1 MKATLILAI
10 AIFCSVSIGVH
21 AAETDGAQKAVLIT
35 GASSGF
41 GRATA
46 EYLAKQGYL
55 VYAGARK
62 PEDIDALNRIENI
75 RAIQLDVTDQEDI
88 DAAVELVRAEGS
100 GLWGLV
106 NNAGVL
112 VIAPMTEV
120 SDEDVWF
127 QYNVNVFGVIRV
139 TKAFAPLIIESEGR
153 IVNVSSI
160 SGVISAGFAGVYA
173 SSKHALEAI
182 TDSLADELGRFNVH
196 VAAVN
201 PGGFSTEIGA
211 SYCLRMSAQDEDW
224 GPFEESRQ
232 AELDYCNKE
241 SKSDNQQD
249 ASPLIPVATAIEHA
263 LFSESP
269 RTRYLVVE
277 RILEAE
283 STIAH
288 GLLETLRL
296 NAGYEDKFSR
306 EELFELMNDLWPYAN
321 GDMHWKDPDERWDFL
336 DEWRDKN
343 QR

>member
-1 MKATLILAI
+1 MKTTLILAI
-10 AIFCSVSIGVH
+10 AMFCSVFVDAH
-21 AAETDGAQKAVLIT
+21 AAENDGAQKAILIT

-46 EYLAKQGYL
+46 EYLAKRGYL

-62 PEDIDALNRIENI
+62 SEDIEALGRIENI
-75 RAIQLDVTDQEDI
+75 RAIRLDVTDQEDI

-112 VIAPMTEV
+112 GIAPMTEV

-139 TKAFAPLIIESEGR
+139 TRAFAPLIIESEGR

-173 SSKHALEAI
+173 SSKHAIEAI
-182 TDSLADELGRFNVH
+182 TDSLADEMGKFNVH

-211 SYCLRMSAQDEDW
+211 SYCSRMSAKDENW
-224 GPFEESRQ
+224 GPFEEVRQ
-232 AELDYCNKE
+232 SELDYCDRE
-241 SKSDNQQD
+241 SKSDDQKDTN
-249 ASPLIPVATAIEHA
+249 SLIPVAMVIEKA
-263 LFSESP
+263 LFAESP
-269 RTRYLVVE
+269 MTRYLVVE
-277 RILEAE
+277 KTIEAE

-288 GLLETLRL
+288 GMLEMLRL
-296 NAGYEDKFSR
+296 NAGYEDSYSR
-306 EELFELMNDLWPYAN
+306 EELAELMNALWPYAN
-321 GDMHWKDPDERWDFL
+321 GSEHWKDPDERWKFL
-336 DEWRDKN
+336 DEWREKE
-343 QR
+343 RR